1 MTQLNPP
8 KPRPIW
14 ETNMYILQPSMP
26 TVIFQQKSSIL
37 SDFQEVTNFNP
48 QLHQLNPMFSEAL
61 PTISAPPHLRGNSE
75 IPSDDASST
84 YLRALG

>member
-61 PTISAPPHLRGNSE
+61 PTISAPPTCAA
-75 IPSDDASST
+75 IPKFPAT
-84 YLRALG
+84 MRRPPIWEP